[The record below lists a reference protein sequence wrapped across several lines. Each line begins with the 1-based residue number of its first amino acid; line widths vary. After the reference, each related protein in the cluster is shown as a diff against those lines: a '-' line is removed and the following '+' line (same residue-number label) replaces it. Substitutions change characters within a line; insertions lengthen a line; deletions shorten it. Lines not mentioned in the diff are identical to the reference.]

1 MKLFSSIDTKSD
13 ISLNSGQKI
22 IPSSTVD
29 ELLDLDNLKNNMM
42 EQVSSYKQEVLNK
55 IKLDRAKAEK
65 EGFFQGALQWAEQL
79 KNLEVETEKAKH
91 DAESMIVSLAMEAA
105 KKIVGKQLE
114 IEPSTLIDMIG
125 NSIRPVA
132 SHKNI
137 TIYVSKK
144 DFSIIYKHKKQ
155 VADYFEKLESFAIQ
169 EKVDLEPT
177 SCVIETESGIINVH
191 LPTMWAALE
200 NAFKKLV
207 ENIDIADSS
216 HTQEESS

>member
-1 MKLFSSIDTKSD
+1 MFGSAYKTPK
-13 ISLNSGQKI
+13 
-22 IPSSTVD
+22 PSSHN
-29 ELLDLDNLKNNMM
+29 ELF
-42 EQVSSYKQEVLNK
+42 QEMQF
-55 IKLDRAKAEK
+55 IKLKLK
-65 EGFFQGALQWAEQL
+65 EIRDKTLRLNPKTLNLYNSPEWFFR
-79 KNLEVETEKAKH
+79 